1 MASLNAP
8 GFSISLLNLTH
19 VAKTFASI
27 SSEPIP
33 NAISTTSSTKSQE
46 VTSISVEALLELID
60 APHASAAWPGGDIYP
75 LPEHLQR
82 RCMGER
88 FIDVPDHPEAQ
99 VNGNEKK
106 DGRDEPKVFGQCL
119 VIHRW
124 EWWEFVLI
132 AILYRS
138 RSEGFEKRAAGGRR
152 GRLQGRTGSD
162 TVGYSMFLHPLYRT
176 GS

>member
-27 SSEPIP
+27 SLEPIP
-33 NAISTTSSTKSQE
+33 NAVSTTCTKAKE
-46 VTSISVEALLELID
+46 VTSISVESLLELID

-82 RCMGER
+82 RSMGER

-106 DGRDEPKVFGQCL
+106 DGRDEPKVFGQNL
-119 VIHRW
+119 VILRC
-124 EWWEFVLI
+124 EWSELALT
-132 AILYRS
+132 AILYSS
-138 RSEGFEKRAAGGRR
+138 RSQGFEKRAAGGRR
-152 GRLQGRTGSD
+152 GRI
-162 TVGYSMFLHPLYRT
+162 
-176 GS
+176 